1 MNLSIFIRIQNRKH
15 TTIVL
20 KEPIIALPHVIEL
33 FFYFYMIILKNTFV
47 FIQIDG
53 SQLIQLL
60 NNLSLSLA
68 NNIVWF

>member
-20 KEPIIALPHVIEL
+20 KKPIIALPHVVEP
-33 FFYFYMIILKNTFV
+33 FFLLLYDNFKKHFCIHP
-47 FIQIDG
+47 IDG